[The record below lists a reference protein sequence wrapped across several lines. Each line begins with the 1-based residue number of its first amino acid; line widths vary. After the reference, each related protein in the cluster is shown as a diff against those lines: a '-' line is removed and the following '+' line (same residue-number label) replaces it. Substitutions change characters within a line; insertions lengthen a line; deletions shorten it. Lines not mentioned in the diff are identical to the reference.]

1 MITILNRKEL
11 MTDNSAE
18 ELARVK
24 EALKAQGIEFEVK
37 TIRSRGT
44 IGNAM
49 DAASYARANLAFSRD
64 RQNIDFVYRLYV
76 RRQDYAAAWDAAYR
90 EDKDR

>member
-11 MTDNSAE
+11 MTDSSAE

-24 EALKAQGIEFEVK
+24 EALRARDIEFEVK
-37 TIRSRGT
+37 TMRSRGT

-64 RQNIDFVYRLYV
+64 RQSIDFVYRLYV
-76 RRQDYAAAWDAAYR
+76 RRCDYDAAWTAAYQ
-90 EDKDR
+90 EEKSK

>member
-37 TIRSRGT
+37 TILSRGT

-76 RRQDYAAAWDAAYR
+76 RRRDYGTAWTAAYQ
-90 EDKDR
+90 EEKSS

>member
-11 MTDNSAE
+11 MTDSSAE

-24 EALKAQGIEFEVK
+24 EALKTRDIEFEVR
-37 TIRSRGT
+37 TIRSRGV

-49 DAASYARANLAFSRD
+49 DASSYARANLAFSRD

-76 RRQDYAAAWDAAYR
+76 RRRDYDVAWTTAYQEER
-90 EDKDR
+90 SQ